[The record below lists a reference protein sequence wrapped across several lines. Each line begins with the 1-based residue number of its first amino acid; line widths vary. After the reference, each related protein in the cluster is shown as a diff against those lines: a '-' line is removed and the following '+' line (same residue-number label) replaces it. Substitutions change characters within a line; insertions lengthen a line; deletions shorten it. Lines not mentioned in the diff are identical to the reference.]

1 MRTLELLQAWQPAVI
16 KGNAAEIGALAESSE
31 VCLDIGWSA
40 LDIVRIESRGVDSVG
55 SGFANPANVV
65 KSLARKKSKKDSS
78 FAVDS
83 Y

>member
-40 LDIVRIESRGVDSVG
+40 LDIVRID
-55 SGFANPANVV
+55 GFVLYP
-65 KSLARKKSKKDSS
+65 RIG
-78 FAVDS
+78 
-83 Y
+83 